1 MSYGMIDT
9 SILTGIANALRS
21 KLGVQ
26 TRYKPTE
33 MAGAITSIPGGGVIP
48 TGTKSI
54 TENGTHDVAGYAYAE
69 VSVTGGETDY
79 DNVVLPSEYQRVEY
93 IESAGSPYIELPF
106 GFYPTDEI
114 VTKAALDSS
123 VTDRGK
129 FLVASKEWNTDSN
142 RFGLVGIS
150 EYDKRGYLGICYG
163 AEDWKNKTMWP
174 VKSNDGIIH
183 EWRYKDGIAIIKDVK
198 NAIGTYNITYG
209 TESTAIRLF
218 FGYNTNTKGKIAY
231 YIHKKENTSVALY
244 ACYRKADDVIGM
256 YDVDN
261 DVFYTNAGSGAF
273 TKGADV

>member
-9 SILTGIANALRS
+9 SLLTGIANAIRA

-54 TENGTHDVAGYAYAE
+54 TENGTHDVAGYAYAD
-69 VSVTGGETDY
+69 VNVTGGEIDY
-79 DNVVLPSEYQRVEY
+79 DNVTLPSEYQRVEY

-114 VTKAALDSS
+114 ITKAALDSS
-123 VTDRGK
+123 VNTRGK
-129 FLVASKEWNTDSN
+129 FLVASKQWNTDNN
-142 RFGLVGIS
+142 RFGFVGLS
-150 EYDKRGYLGICYG
+150 TYNNTGYMGICYG
-163 AEDWKNKTMWP
+163 AEDWSNKTMWP
-174 VKSNDGIIH
+174 IKLNDGNIH
-183 EWRYKDGIAIIKDVK
+183 EWRYKDGIASIKDVK
-198 NAIGTYNITYG
+198 NAIGTYGITYG

-218 FGYNTNTKGKIAY
+218 FGYDTNTKGKIAY